1 MKPARLAVLF
11 VAITLFFGAASPV
24 AAQDPAAELREVQN
38 ELNRVEQAI
47 RAARTEASSVGQQV
61 VAAQAA
67 MAAALDTYNAA
78 QARVEELTRA
88 VQRTAAQ
95 VVSLKGQVATLERL
109 LAKTAVEL
117 SNTKERLEQTAINL
131 YMTASAVPGADLFNR
146 ATVAEAATALAYSS
160 ALFDQDTDVFTA
172 FELLQREE
180 ERQRTQIVGMKTQTE
195 RDLARLG
202 EERANLEIERD
213 LAAAALEEAQTQAA
227 KVQTLLDSISSQ
239 IAAAEEHKDGLE
251 ADAAA
256 LEAEIDRLATK
267 EGTAPSVLSWPV
279 NGAVS
284 SPFGNRVHPILGVK
298 RLHTGVD
305 INAGSGAPIV
315 ASGAGTVILA
325 QTYGGYGRTV
335 VIDHGGGL
343 TTLYAHQSQ
352 MAVSVGEEVSR
363 GEVVGYVGCSGSCTG
378 PHLHFEVRVHG
389 VPTDPLSYLR

>member
-1 MKPARLAVLF
+1 MKSARLAVLF
-11 VAITLFFGAASPV
+11 VAFALFFGAASPV
-24 AAQDPAAELREVQN
+24 VAQDPAAELREVQN

-78 QARVEELTRA
+78 QARVEELIRA

-117 SNTKERLEQTAINL
+117 SNTKERLEQAAVNL
-131 YMTASAVPGADLFNR
+131 YMTASAVPGADLFSR

-160 ALFDQDTDVFTA
+160 VLFDQDTDVFTA

-195 RDLARLG
+195 GELARLG

-213 LAAAALEEAQTQAA
+213 LAAAALAEAQTQAA
-227 KVQTLLDSISSQ
+227 KVQTLLDSIRNQ

-279 NGAVS
+279 NGAVG
-284 SPFGNRVHPILGVK
+284 SPFGYRVHPILGVK

-305 INAGSGAPIV
+305 INAASGAPIV

-325 QTYGGYGRTV
+325 QTYGGYGRAV

-363 GEVVGYVGCSGSCTG
+363 GEVIGYVGCSGSCTG
-378 PHLHFEVRVHG
+378 PHLHFEVRVSG
-389 VPTDPLSYLR
+389 VPVDPLGYLR

>member
-1 MKPARLAVLF
+1 MKSARLAVLF
-11 VAITLFFGAASPV
+11 VALVLFFGAASPV
-24 AAQDPAAELREVQN
+24 VAQDPAAELREVQN

-78 QARVEELTRA
+78 QARVEELIRA

-117 SNTKERLEQTAINL
+117 SNTKERLEQTAVNL
-131 YMTASAVPGADLFNR
+131 YMTASAVPGADLFSR
-146 ATVAEAATALAYSS
+146 ASVAEAATALAYSS
-160 ALFDQDTDVFTA
+160 VLFDQDTDVFTA

-180 ERQRTQIVGMKTQTE
+180 ERQRTQIVGMKTETE
-195 RDLARLG
+195 GELARLG

-213 LAAAALEEAQTQAA
+213 LAAAALAEAQTQAA
-227 KVQTLLDSISSQ
+227 KVQTLLDSIRNQ

-284 SPFGNRVHPILGVK
+284 SPFGYRVHPILGVK
-298 RLHTGVD
+298 KLHTGVD
-305 INAGSGAPIV
+305 INGASGAPIV

-325 QTYGGYGRTV
+325 QTYGGYGRAV

-363 GEVVGYVGCSGSCTG
+363 GEVIGYVGCSGSCTG
-378 PHLHFEVRVHG
+378 PHLHFEVRVSG
-389 VPTDPLSYLR
+389 VPVDPLGYLR

>member
-1 MKPARLAVLF
+1 MKSARLAVLF

-67 MAAALDTYNAA
+67 MAVALDTYNAA
-78 QARVEELTRA
+78 QARVEELIRA
-88 VQRTAAQ
+88 VQRAAAQ
-95 VVSLKGQVATLERL
+95 VVSLKGQVVTLERL
-109 LAKTAVEL
+109 LAGTAVEL
-117 SNTKERLEQTAINL
+117 SNTKERLEQTAVNL

-180 ERQRTQIVGMKTQTE
+180 ERQRTQIVAMKTKAE
-195 RDLARLG
+195 RELARLG

-213 LAAAALEEAQTQAA
+213 LAAAALAEAQTQAA
-227 KVQTLLDSISSQ
+227 KVQTLLDSIRNQ
-239 IAAAEEHKDGLE
+239 IAASEEHKDGLE

-279 NGAVS
+279 NGVVS
-284 SPFGNRVHPILGVK
+284 SPFGYRVHPILGVK
-298 RLHTGVD
+298 KLHTGVD
-305 INAGSGAPIV
+305 INAASGAPIA

-325 QTYGGYGRTV
+325 QTYGGYGRAV

-343 TTLYAHQSQ
+343 TSLYAHQSQ

-363 GEVVGYVGCSGSCTG
+363 GEVIGYVGCSGSCTG
-378 PHLHFEVRVHG
+378 PHLHFEVRVGG
-389 VPTDPLSYLR
+389 VPVDPLSYLR